1 MLTIIVPSNELYDGE
16 TNTFIVTKEQVLQ
29 MEHSL
34 VSISKWESKW
44 LKPYLGKQERTKEEM
59 LDYLR
64 CMTTTQN
71 VDPTLYSALSQANM
85 AKIAKYIDSPM
96 SATVI
101 NDTSRRANTEI
112 ITSELLYYWMI
123 QFNIP
128 FECQKWHLNRLM
140 MLIRICSIKNEKP
153 KKMSKAEVMNRN
165 KSLNEARK
173 KANNTKG

>member
-1 MLTIIVPSNELYDGE
+1 MLTIIIPSNELYDEE

-34 VSISKWESKW
+34 VSISKWESRW
-44 LKPYLGKQERTKEEM
+44 LKPYLGKQERTKDEM

-71 VDPTLYSALSQANM
+71 VDKDVYNRLTEDNL
-85 AKIAKYIDSPM
+85 AKIADYINSPM
-96 SATVI
+96 TATII
-101 NDTSRRANTEI
+101 NDTSKRVNTEI
-112 ITSELLYYWMI
+112 ITSELIYNWMI
-123 QFNIP
+123 SFTIP

-140 MLIRICSIKNEKP
+140 TLIRICNIKNEKP
-153 KKMSKAEVMNRN
+153 KKMSKSEIMSKN
-165 KSLNEARK
+165 KALNEARR

>member
-1 MLTIIVPSNELYDGE
+1 MLTIIVPSNELYDEE

>member
-1 MLTIIVPSNELYDGE
+1 MLTIIVPSNELYDEE

-96 SATVI
+96 SATII

-153 KKMSKAEVMNRN
+153 KKMSKADVMNRN